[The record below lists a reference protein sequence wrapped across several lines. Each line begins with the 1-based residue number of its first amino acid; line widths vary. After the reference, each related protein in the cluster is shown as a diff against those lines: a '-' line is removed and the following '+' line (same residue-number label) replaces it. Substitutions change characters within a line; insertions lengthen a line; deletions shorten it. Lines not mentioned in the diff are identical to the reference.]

1 MQHRMP
7 ESRFDDKPLA
17 MLRRVGRETL
27 ARKMIDLFLTSA
39 PDRAASIR
47 GAHAAGDLVTAGRAA
62 HSLKPSAGQLGAM
75 ALQSVCQQIED
86 AAAAGDSESV
96 RLLLPALTA
105 ELDAAEAWLR
115 ALPASPA
122 S

>member
-1 MQHRMP
+1 MP

-17 MLRRVGRETL
+17 MLRRVGREAL
-27 ARKMIDLFLTSA
+27 ARKMIDLFLASA
-39 PDRAASIR
+39 PERAASIR
-47 GAHAAGDLVTAGRAA
+47 SAHAAGDLATAGRAA
-62 HSLKPSAGQLGAM
+62 HSLKPSAGQLGAI

-86 AAAAGDSESV
+86 AAAAGDANGVS
-96 RLLLPALTA
+96 LLLPALTA
-105 ELDAAEAWLR
+105 ELDAADAWLR